1 MVNLFLCLDPFVVR
15 EGCVF
20 FELVYEF
27 RLHVCLGYF
36 YNDVSSS
43 CDGMEM
49 WMKRIGMR
57 GLLEIVTICMH
68 IVSSSIVAILEVFSK
83 KSY

>member
-1 MVNLFLCLDPFVVR
+1 MFVFVR

-20 FELVYEF
+20 FELVYENF
-27 RLHVCLGYF
+27 RVHVCLGYF

-57 GLLEIVTICMH
+57 GL
-68 IVSSSIVAILEVFSK
+68 
-83 KSY
+83 